1 MPDTN
6 SHGSFIWYE
15 LLTTDADAAA
25 AFYGEVIGWRATE
38 AGVPGYD
45 YRFFWAGEQGIGG
58 HMNIPEEGAEHGM
71 RPGWYGFIGVNDVDA
86 TVAAIESEGG
96 TVLMPAMDIPDVG
109 RMALVTDPQHVPFY
123 VMRGSSDQ
131 ASDSFGR
138 GQGHCCWN
146 ELSTADQGA
155 ALSFYTRHFGWEK
168 GEAMPMGEMGD
179 YVFINHDGGM
189 IGAVMPHGGDGP
201 LPAWRFYFVVP
212 DIDAAAAKVTA
223 AGGVV
228 RHGPQEIPGGDFML
242 VATDPQG
249 AVFGAVGA
257 RKS

>member
-25 AFYGEVIGWRATE
+25 AFYGEVIGWRATA

-45 YRFFWAGEQGIGG
+45 YRFFWAGEEGIGG

-86 TVAAIESEGG
+86 SVAAIESEGG

-123 VMRGSSDQ
+123 VMRGSSNQ
-131 ASDSFGR
+131 KSDSFGR

-179 YVFINHDGGM
+179 YVFINHDGDM
-189 IGAVMPHGGDGP
+189 IGAVMPHQGDGP

-212 DIDAAAAKVTA
+212 DIDAAAAKVGA

-228 RHGPQEIPGGDFML
+228 RHGPQEIPGGDYML

-249 AVFGAVGA
+249 AVFGAVGP